1 MINEATLENLKENII
16 ITEDKLRGVTQQLIT
31 AQGDLT
37 KKGLVYQYNFCV
49 RMDREFKVVEV
60 RARTLLGAVKAAM
73 RASLIDL
80 ESKFVTVRR
89 VDV

>member
-1 MINEATLENLKENII
+1 MII
-16 ITEDKLRGVTQQLIT
+16 
-31 AQGDLT
+31 
-37 KKGLVYQYNFCV
+37 YQYNFCV
-49 RMDREFKVVEV
+49 RMDREFKIVEV